1 MPAYKDKNNTWL
13 ARFYYTDYTGKRK
26 QKKKRGFQLKREAE
40 EYERTFLL
48 QANNSP
54 DMLFSDFVELYKTDV
69 YPKLKATTRRST
81 YYALKNYF
89 IPYFGNMPLNE
100 IKPNTILKWHNY
112 IINQDFKSTYLAT
125 LHKKLSAIFNHAVR
139 FYNLTE
145 NPCRKAG
152 SIGST
157 KTDEPMQFWELEEFN
172 EVIEHVTDIKYKTIL
187 ITLFY
192 TGIRKGELF
201 ALTWANID
209 FDNRIMSIEKTH
221 SRVHGKDVYTSPK
234 TKKSKRKILLS
245 NQVITQLEEY
255 KTTLYKPTKSEQVFK
270 WSKRGLEQTI
280 AEACKLSGVKRIRV
294 HDLRHSHASLL
305 IHLGFSPLMIAD
317 RLGHESVQTT
327 LNTYSHLYP
336 SEQSKLID
344 TLNNL

>member
-1 MPAYKDKNNTWL
+1 MPAYKDKNNTWI

-26 QKKKRGFQLKREAE
+26 QKKKRGFKLKREAE

-54 DMLFSDFVELYKTDV
+54 DMLLSDFVELYKADV
-69 YPKLKATTRRST
+69 FPKLKQTSKSSIT
-81 YYALKNYF
+81 YLINNRILPFLGNY
-89 IPYFGNMPLNE
+89 PLNE
-100 IKPNTILKWHNY
+100 ITPNIILKWQNNL
-112 IINQDFKSTYLAT
+112 IEQGFKNTYLST
-125 LHKKLSAIFNHAVR
+125 MHKRLSAIFNHAVR
-139 FYNLTE
+139 FYNLPE

-152 SIGST
+152 TIGST

-172 EVIEHVTDIKYKTIL
+172 KVIEHVTDIKYKTIL

-201 ALTWANID
+201 ALKWANID
-209 FDNRIMSIEKTH
+209 FDNRIMSVEKTH
-221 SRVHGKDVYTSPK
+221 TRIHGKDVYTSPK

-255 KTTLYKPTKSEQVFK
+255 KGTLYKPAKNEQVFE
-270 WSKRGLEQTI
+270 WSKRGLEDTI
-280 AEACKLSGVKRIRV
+280 AEACKLSGVKKIRV